1 MYQLRIR
8 LIKDLKTTIRISV
21 LWKIFQKWPFV
32 SLILLGC
39 SLYKAFENQGG
50 WLICKIFWMNGVT
63 FDPHDFKNVC
73 RLRNGTTNNSW
84 SLYYDD
90 YDWASTAF
98 PRDFLA
104 RIGRYTN
111 KPNIC
116 VPNTLM
122 QPPIRARKI
131 KVYALS

>member
-1 MYQLRIR
+1 MLRT
-8 LIKDLKTTIRISV
+8 LLALPGKTFMLSSTSPTTRGGACH
-21 LWKIFQKWPFV
+21 
-32 SLILLGC
+32 ILLVSGDDD
-39 SLYKAFENQGG
+39 GG
-50 WLICKIFWMNGVT
+50 L
-63 FDPHDFKNVC
+63 PHDGVHTWFNC
-73 RLRNGTTNNSW
+73 LPDGDYTFTIYDSAENGM
-84 SLYYDD
+84 YYDD